1 MVDLIEECYSIERVL
16 AAVVVVVEVVDF
28 DFDLERVVPSF
39 DCVQLVVPAELDIV
53 DSSVVDGLGLEH
65 YLRGVVAVDFAGEG
79 AVDVAEV
86 DFVVGDFVGALG
98 DVREE
103 RVVDIEV
110 DADIVVQSWG
120 DIEEFHWDVDSG
132 SCPVR

>member
-16 AAVVVVVEVVDF
+16 AAVVVVVEVDF
-28 DFDLERVVPSF
+28 DFELERVVPSF

-65 YLRGVVAVDFAGEG
+65 YLRGVVAVDF
-79 AVDVAEV
+79 AEV

>member
-1 MVDLIEECYSIERVL
+1 MVDLIEECYSIEWVL

-65 YLRGVVAVDFAGEG
+65 YLRGVVAVDFA
-79 AVDVAEV
+79 EV
-86 DFVVGDFVGALG
+86 NFVVGDFVGALG

>member
-1 MVDLIEECYSIERVL
+1 M
-16 AAVVVVVEVVDF
+16 
-28 DFDLERVVPSF
+28 
-39 DCVQLVVPAELDIV
+39 QLVVPAELDIV

-65 YLRGVVAVDFAGEG
+65 YLWGVVAVDF
-79 AVDVAEV
+79 AEV

>member
-16 AAVVVVVEVVDF
+16 AAVVVVVEV

-65 YLRGVVAVDFAGEG
+65 YLRGVVAVDF
-79 AVDVAEV
+79 AEV